1 MSDNFLH
8 LLKTMLDDVSNAT
21 FPSWILRFKL
31 RRVVNSLVLRQVLIS
46 LVLNLVVISSRPG
59 NFNEVDG
66 AIQVSVEVS

>member
-1 MSDNFLH
+1 
-8 LLKTMLDDVSNAT
+8 
-21 FPSWILRFKL
+21 
-31 RRVVNSLVLRQVLIS
+31 LVLRQVLIS